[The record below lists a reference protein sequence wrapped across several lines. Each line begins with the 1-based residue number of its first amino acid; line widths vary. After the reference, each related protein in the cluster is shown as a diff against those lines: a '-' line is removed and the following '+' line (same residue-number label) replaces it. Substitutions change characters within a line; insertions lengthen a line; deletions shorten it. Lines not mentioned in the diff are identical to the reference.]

1 MAYTS
6 REIAADRERV
16 FAVLTDPHTYPA
28 WLVGNVE
35 VQEVDDGFPE
45 PGTGFRHQVGAWPF
59 TIADRSLVMEVERDR
74 LLRLD
79 VRARPFVRAVATFRL
94 VGEGD
99 VTVVSFEE
107 QPRPGLVG
115 RIVGFI
121 VDPLAHVRNHTSL
134 RRLADYLED
143 GAGATHDEPG
153 SAATEPD
160 VGTG

>member
-6 REIAADRERV
+6 REIAADRARV

-59 TIADRSLVMEVERDR
+59 TIADRSLVMDVEPDR

>member
-6 REIAADRERV
+6 REIAADRARV

-59 TIADRSLVMEVERDR
+59 TIADRSLVMDVDQDR

-79 VRARPFVRAVATFRL
+79 VRARPFVRAVATF
-94 VGEGD
+94 
-99 VTVVSFEE
+99 
-107 QPRPGLVG
+107 P
-115 RIVGFI
+115 
-121 VDPLAHVRNHTSL
+121 N
-134 RRLADYLED
+134 
-143 GAGATHDEPG
+143 GAGSPAFVLDG
-153 SAATEPD
+153 SRLKADPEGAVILELTAGRHTLHAEVDDHRSDP
-160 VGTG
+160 VTFEVE